1 MKKYVFLIAA
11 AAGVLS
17 LAGCK
22 SSASAYQ
29 QAYEK
34 AIQDDPAPVAATA
47 PTRVVAEEPA
57 VEAPAQEEVI
67 QVRQE
72 KVTRVSGD
80 SEIKTYGVVCGS
92 YSLKANAEAL
102 MKRLQDD
109 GFSPVVAVNEAGKT
123 YRVIVASFSTRE
135 DAAAMRDSFKK
146 KYPDNQDFQN
156 SWLLYNK

>member
-34 AIQDDPAPVAATA
+34 AIQDDPAPAVAAA
-47 PTRVVAEEPA
+47 PTRVVVEEPA
-57 VEAPAQEEVI
+57 VEEPAQEEI

-72 KVTRVSGD
+72 KVTLVSGD
-80 SEIKTYGVVCGS
+80 SEIRTYGVVCGS

-109 GFSPVVAVNEAGKT
+109 GFAPVVAVNEAGKT
-123 YRVIVASFSTRE
+123 YRVIVASFNTRE